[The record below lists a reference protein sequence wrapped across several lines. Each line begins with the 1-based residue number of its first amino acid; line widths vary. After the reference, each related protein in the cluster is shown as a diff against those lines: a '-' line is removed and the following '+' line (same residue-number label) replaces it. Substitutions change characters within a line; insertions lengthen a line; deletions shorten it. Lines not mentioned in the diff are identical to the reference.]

1 MIHTR
6 AAGAIAFVVALA
18 GSAGAAQ
25 TQTSFG
31 VSVTVVYNCAMDISK
46 LTAAQRKV
54 VEDYCR
60 SQNNTQQA
68 KPATQQGG
76 K

>member
-1 MIHTR
+1 MTYTR
-6 AAGAIAFVVALA
+6 VAAALA
-18 GSAGAAQ
+18 FTVAFTGSAGAAQ

-31 VSVTVVYNCAMDISK
+31 VSVTVVYNCAMDMSK
-46 LTAAQRKV
+46 LTAEQRKV